1 MELTVL
7 DVQKHLDDVGYSKGT
22 QERIRYYLLGRGFI
36 GNVDE
41 IALTDT
47 GGLHTFA
54 DFYSWFEDEYSD
66 PLEQTVV
73 FTNDEG
79 DEVVVTIGSLI
90 ETLVQYG
97 YMVIEANGYLA
108 SKIGTTY
115 DRDGEIKV
123 HIVGESVETE
133 EKVEVLAEPKEVAQ
147 ALRIIGYEVV
157 EP

>member
-36 GNVDE
+36 ESVDE

-47 GGLHTFA
+47 GGVHTFA
-54 DFYSWFEDEYSD
+54 DFHDWFEDEYSD
-66 PLEQTVV
+66 PLERAVV
-73 FTNDEG
+73 FANNEG
-79 DEVVVTIGSLI
+79 DEVIVTIGELI

-97 YMVIEANGYLA
+97 YMVIEASDYLA
-108 SKIGTTY
+108 SKIGATC

-133 EKVEVLAEPKEVAQ
+133 EEIEVLADPKEVAQ